1 MDSVTIISIIIFGGI
16 IVGGI
21 IYFIKFMS
29 SSSNSTISGGKRYI
43 KYKDSNRFYT
53 PTTLN
58 LVLALVFAYIVYSNF
73 VKN

>member
-1 MDSVTIISIIIFGGI
+1 MDSGVIISIIVFGGI

-21 IYFIKFMS
+21 IYFIKSMS
-29 SSSNSTISGGKRYI
+29 SSSNATISGGKRYM
-43 KYKDSNRFYT
+43 KHKDSNRFCT

-58 LVLALVFAYIVYSNF
+58 LVLALVFVYIVYSNF